1 MLKKSKGFTQIEI
14 ILVVGIITV
23 LATVV
28 YFIHDNASDKRQ
40 VSSEISNISGL
51 IKKISSAAT
60 ASNYADLNNQKL
72 LDMGIYYKPEF
83 REFEIKGLSPK
94 SFQFTYSALNS
105 RVCSDLAMKT
115 ALMKG
120 EYKLTRKIN
129 GVDAGFNPVEVAS
142 SCNTQKK

>member
-1 MLKKSKGFTQIEI
+1 
-14 ILVVGIITV
+14 LVVGIISV

-51 IKKISSAAT
+51 IKQVSAATT
-60 ASNYADLNNQKL
+60 ASNYLSNQKL

-94 SFQFTYSALNS
+94 SFQVTYGLLNS

-115 ALMKG
+115 AVMKG

-129 GVDAGFNPVEVAS
+129 V
-142 SCNTQKK
+142 